1 MEEMVWTSRRAKTR
15 LGICGLMLLLA
26 GCYGYGAATME
37 TVRVGQPV
45 RARVSGA
52 QAERLEPVL
61 GNTGRDVEGQLIDKA
76 DSALTIA
83 VATPV
88 SSEGG
93 TTLSRAYQRIEI
105 PRADLQ
111 EIEVRHLDKTR
122 TSLAVAAA
130 AAGAA
135 AAFGA
140 VSQVIQL
147 GSGSS
152 RSNPN
157 KSRVPVRLPLVL
169 FRLSY

>member
-1 MEEMVWTSRRAKTR
+1 MF
-15 LGICGLMLLLA
+15 LLA
-26 GCYGYGAATME
+26 GCYGYSAATVE

-61 GNTGRDVEGQLIDKA
+61 GDIGRVVEGQLLDKA

-88 SSEGG
+88 SSEGA
-93 TTLSRAYQRIEI
+93 TSLSRAYQRIEI
-105 PRADLQ
+105 PRAELQ
-111 EIEVRHLDKTR
+111 EIELRHLDRTR
-122 TSLAVAAA
+122 TSLAVVAA

-140 VSQVIQL
+140 VSQVVQL

-157 KSRVPVRLPLVL
+157 RMRLPVATPLFR